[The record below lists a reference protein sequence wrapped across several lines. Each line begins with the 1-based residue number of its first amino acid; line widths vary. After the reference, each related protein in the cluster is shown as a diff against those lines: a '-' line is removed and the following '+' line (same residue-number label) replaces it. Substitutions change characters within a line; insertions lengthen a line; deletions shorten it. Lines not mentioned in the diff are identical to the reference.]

1 MKKSFLNLGDQYM
14 QDINLDLI
22 STSKTQGMGE
32 MEKIQY
38 ILDKVKEGK
47 IVIVEEGLTPSE
59 ESTLV
64 EQTMIGINEE
74 FTGIEIES
82 YKEKPNTSSSVLSKL
97 LSSFTTKT
105 TPKLIGPADKVE
117 SIYKDTEHLKTRIQ

>member
-1 MKKSFLNLGDQYM
+1 MKKLFLNSGDQYM

-22 STSKTQGMGE
+22 STSKTQSMGE

-38 ILDKVKEGK
+38 ILDKIKEGK
-47 IVIVEEGLTPSE
+47 IVIVEEGLTPEE

-64 EQTMIGINEE
+64 EQTMIGINED

-82 YKEKPNTSSSVLSKL
+82 YKEPEQPSSVLSKL

-105 TPKLIGPADKVE
+105 TPKLIGPAGKVE